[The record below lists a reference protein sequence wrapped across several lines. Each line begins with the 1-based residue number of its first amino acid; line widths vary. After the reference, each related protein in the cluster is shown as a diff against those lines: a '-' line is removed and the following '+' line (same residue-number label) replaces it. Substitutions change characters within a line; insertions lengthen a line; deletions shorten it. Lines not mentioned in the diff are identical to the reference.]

1 MTQPDGANR
10 ITWRDWDEAAF
21 EAAKSEGKPVLL
33 TLGAT
38 WCHWCHVMDQTSYS
52 DSRVIRLVNS
62 RFIPVR
68 VDVDQR
74 PDISLRYNQGGF
86 PSVAFLSGDGEIL
99 AGRPYTPPDE
109 MVALLEGVCSGEIS
123 LVGEPVPERPSPA
136 ASTAVGDSDQAVL
149 KRLTELYDEKF
160 GGFGVEPKQP
170 PWEALHF
177 LTARHGMTGDR
188 ATLRMVETT
197 LQGMWQGIYDN
208 KGQGFFR
215 YSVSRDWKVPH
226 YEKMLVSN
234 ASLAMAYLEAFQVTR
249 KAQYRAAGEGA
260 LSYLLSTLFSPDDG
274 LFFASQDADEPYY
287 QMSWR
292 DRDASHPPPIDRTLY
307 GGWNALAA
315 HALLQAGNVTGNQG
329 YMRLGCDILE
339 KLWWE
344 SWAPSSGLRRLSGEA
359 SNASPILADQ
369 LHLLRAYLTLYQ
381 STGRPDALA
390 RAAGIASTVETLFGA
405 PDGGCYDT
413 TQPRSFEAGLLPREQ
428 PVLDN
433 AHRAEALLALSH
445 LTGDTGYGDRA
456 AAALS
461 VFETVVPGRELSR
474 DPRVPSHGGGRGGI
488 VPPRGFRLGPG
499 TRHADPRSGQFRA
512 GGRFIPRRLSPSA
525 SRRCRHIRSPPAGAA
540 PGCGARCRA
549 DSGAG
554 LPGARGGGPVC
565 LHGQPMPGTHHHAA
579 GSQGNGPIPPL
590 GHRAVLRP
598 APLEYSIAAPW
609 RWTRA
614 WPRDPLGRRGRGGWL
629 TARNM
634 RWLPASSMQSPPTR
648 AEATSVIS
656 LSPVLARPG
665 ASPKLRCRSTSALSP
680 RRSARVAGSSSPA
693 LATRRGSSKAIRMR
707 PG

>member
-10 ITWRDWDEAAF
+10 ITWRDWNEAAF
-21 EAAKSEGKPVLL
+21 ESAKSEGKPVLL

-109 MVALLEGVCSGEIS
+109 MVALLERVCSGEIS
-123 LVGEPVPERPSPA
+123 SDGEPVPERPSPA
-136 ASTAVGDSDQAVL
+136 ARTAPHDSDLAVVE
-149 KRLTELYDEKF
+149 RLTELYDEKF

-188 ATLRMVETT
+188 ATLRIVEAT

-344 SWAPSSGLRRLSGEA
+344 SWAPSAGLRRLSGEA

-381 STGRPDALA
+381 STGQPDGLA
-390 RAAGIASTVETLFGA
+390 RAAGIAATVETLFGA

-433 AHRAEALLALSH
+433 AHWAEALLTLSH

-461 VFETVVPGRELSR
+461 VFETVVPGRSYL
-474 DPRVPSHGGGRGGI
+474 
-488 VPPRGFRLGPG
+488 G
-499 TRHADPRSGQFRA
+499 TR
-512 GGRFIPRRLSPSA
+512 A
-525 SRRCRHIRSPPAGAA
+525 SRRMEEDEEALFLPAGSAW
-540 PGCGARCRA
+540 GRARDMLTHGPVSFVLVGDSSRA
-549 DSGAG
+549 DYRR
-554 LPGARGGGPVC
+554 L
-565 LHGQPMPGTHHHAA
+565 
-579 GSQGNGPIPPL
+579 
-590 GHRAVLRP
+590 HRAALGTYAPHRLVQPLDVERDADQIRGLGFPVREEAALYACMGSRCLAPITTPQGVRGMARSRP
-598 APLEYSIAAPW
+598 W
-609 RWTRA
+609 
-614 WPRDPLGRRGRGGWL
+614 
-629 TARNM
+629 
-634 RWLPASSMQSPPTR
+634 
-648 AEATSVIS
+648 AT
-656 LSPVLARPG
+656 G
-665 ASPKLRCRSTSALSP
+665 QF
-680 RRSARVAGSSSPA
+680 
-693 LATRRGSSKAIRMR
+693 
-707 PG
+707 

>member
-21 EAAKSEGKPVLL
+21 ESAKSEGKPVLL

-109 MVALLEGVCSGEIS
+109 MVALLERVCSGEIS
-123 LVGEPVPERPSPA
+123 SDGEPVPERPSPA
-136 ASTAVGDSDQAVL
+136 ARTAPRDSDQAIVE
-149 KRLTELYDEKF
+149 RLTELYDEKF

-188 ATLRMVETT
+188 ATLRMVEAT

-274 LFFASQDADEPYY
+274 LFFASQDADDPYY

-344 SWAPSSGLRRLSGEA
+344 SWAPLSGLRRLSGKA

-390 RAAGIASTVETLFGA
+390 RAAGIAATVETLFGA

-433 AHRAEALLALSH
+433 AHWAEALLTLSH

-461 VFETVVPGRELSR
+461 VFETVVPGKSYL
-474 DPRVPSHGGGRGGI
+474 
-488 VPPRGFRLGPG
+488 G
-499 TRHADPRSGQFRA
+499 TR
-512 GGRFIPRRLSPSA
+512 A
-525 SRRCRHIRSPPAGAA
+525 SRRMEEDEEALFLPAGSAW
-540 PGCGARCRA
+540 GRARDMLTHGPVSFVLVGDSSRA
-549 DSGAG
+549 DYRR
-554 LPGARGGGPVC
+554 L
-565 LHGQPMPGTHHHAA
+565 
-579 GSQGNGPIPPL
+579 
-590 GHRAVLRP
+590 HRAALGTYAPHRLVQPLDVERDAGQIRGLGFPVREEAALYACMGSRCLAPITTPQGVRGMARSRP
-598 APLEYSIAAPW
+598 W
-609 RWTRA
+609 
-614 WPRDPLGRRGRGGWL
+614 
-629 TARNM
+629 
-634 RWLPASSMQSPPTR
+634 
-648 AEATSVIS
+648 AT
-656 LSPVLARPG
+656 G
-665 ASPKLRCRSTSALSP
+665 QF
-680 RRSARVAGSSSPA
+680 
-693 LATRRGSSKAIRMR
+693 
-707 PG
+707 